1 MSFLNSIA
9 STVQQ
14 TVAGITNSSKNKL
27 NTTVKAI
34 NSSLNSKNNSVSN
47 KTLNVKAVNV
57 KANVLVPNAS
67 KNNKTMKNKLN
78 FGFKEGPSQSG
89 GVAPTNFRYP
99 ADMQQPSE
107 EIMEW
112 ATTAGAPT
120 PIGPQMRNVA
130 HGGRRAHHKKS
141 HKKSHHKKSHKK
153 SHHKKSHKKHTIR
166 RNTMKKNRRN

>member
-1 MSFLNSIA
+1 
-9 STVQQ
+9 
-14 TVAGITNSSKNKL
+14 
-27 NTTVKAI
+27 
-34 NSSLNSKNNSVSN
+34 
-47 KTLNVKAVNV
+47 V

-78 FGFKEGPSQSG
+78 FGFKESPQAG

-99 ADMQQPSE
+99 ANMQQPSE

-120 PIGPQMRNVA
+120 PISGMRNVA
-130 HGGRRAHHKKS
+130 HGGKRSTRKRSTRRHHKKS

-153 SHHKKSHKKHTIR
+153 SHHKKRTLR
-166 RNTMKKNRRN
+166 RKSVKRNRRN